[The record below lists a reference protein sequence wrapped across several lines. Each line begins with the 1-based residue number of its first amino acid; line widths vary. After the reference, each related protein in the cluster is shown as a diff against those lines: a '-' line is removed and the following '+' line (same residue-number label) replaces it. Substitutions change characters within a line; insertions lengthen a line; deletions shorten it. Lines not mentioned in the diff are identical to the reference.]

1 MGSQDNNKAKTALST
16 GELVYGI
23 LSEDAAVMAIATDVF
38 PVMSPTEA
46 ALPFVVYARTE
57 LTAVP
62 DTRAV
67 AHTIKMGI
75 MCLAA
80 DYDTSVA
87 LAEAV
92 TAALDHRRLKTPDLD
107 MRSAT
112 LTGAVETFEG
122 DAYIQELEFTL
133 KIS

>member
-1 MGSQDNNKAKTALST
+1 MDSPDNNAPKTALSA
-16 GELVYGI
+16 GEIVYGI
-23 LSEDAAVMAIATDVF
+23 LSQDARVTAMATDVF
-38 PVMSPTEA
+38 PVMSHAEA

-57 LTAVP
+57 LTALPTSVT
-62 DTRAV
+62 D
-67 AHTIKMGI
+67 AHTVKMGI
-75 MCLAA
+75 MCMAA

-92 TAALDHRRLKTPDLD
+92 TAALNHRKGCAPGLV

-112 LTGAVETFEG
+112 LTGAIETFEA

-133 KIS
+133 RIN